1 MRKAYLWTIGL
12 LAGLSAIAA
21 SAGVMTVPMSP
32 VESSYL
38 SVAAMQMTV
47 THSYAHL
54 REKPTSHSAL
64 VATLKQGTRVD
75 VLEKVAGVEHGKWAH
90 VEVGGQQGYIALNL
104 LK

>member
-1 MRKAYLWTIGL
+1 
-12 LAGLSAIAA
+12 
-21 SAGVMTVPMSP
+21 MTVPMPP

-75 VLEKVAGVEHGKWAH
+75 VLEKVAGIEHGKWAH